1 MKHNKTNSMQH
12 RMIQNIRYF
21 GVNRKLNLID
31 HKENDNETYDF
42 WLTIKQLKQRRHQ
55 QNVT

>member
-1 MKHNKTNSMQH
+1 MQH
-12 RMIQNIRYF
+12 IMIQNIRYF

-42 WLTIKQLKQRRHQ
+42 WLTIKQLKQRRDQ
-55 QNVT
+55 RNVTVQ